1 MSEHRYAR
9 AGALVLLA
17 LALAYPVQA
26 QAPSGQDT
34 LRLSLHEAVATAL
47 AAGEEVQ
54 VARARRQVT
63 EGQVIQARSGA
74 YPQLSGGFGYTRT
87 LASLFSGLDLSG
99 FGDDENGD
107 DNGENPFA
115 NLPFGRPNIWGANLN
130 LSQPLYSGGRVST
143 GLRVARLAREAADL
157 DILEAEADVTHQ
169 VRTAY
174 FQAVFAG
181 ELVRIAEE
189 AHALAAAQLR
199 QVELF
204 RAQGVASE
212 FDLLRARVE
221 RDNIEPT
228 IVEARNARRLA
239 ELNLKRLLNLPASRP
254 VALTTRLAAELGEI
268 DREALRRGA
277 TGRPALRALD
287 AVVEAREG
295 AAHYARTERLPS
307 VSLNGAFAWQA
318 FPEPVQPFNTPWRR
332 DWTVA
337 VQASVP
343 IFNGFRTR
351 GAIQEAEGEL
361 RTAELQRD
369 QAREGI
375 ALELEA
381 ALGDF
386 DAARAQIAARRG
398 TVLEARR
405 ALELAELRFANGLAT
420 QLEVSSTRLLLEQA
434 RVNEAQALHAYVT
447 ALSQLERVSGGAVPL
462 LASLLPDQR

>member
-1 MSEHRYAR
+1 MPDNRHIR
-9 AGALVLLA
+9 AAALAA
-17 LALAYPVQA
+17 LALVSPLQA
-26 QAPSGQDT
+26 QSPGATDT

-87 LASLFSGLDLSG
+87 LASLFAGLDLSG
-99 FGDDENGD
+99 FGNDNGD
-107 DNGENPFA
+107 ENGENPFA
-115 NLPFGRPNIWGANLN
+115 NLPFGRPNIWGANLH

-157 DILEAEADVTHQ
+157 DILEAEADLTHQ
-169 VRTAY
+169 VRSAY
-174 FQAVFAG
+174 FQAVLAG

-189 AHALAAAQLR
+189 AHALASAQLR

-204 RAQGVASE
+204 QAQGVASE

-221 RDNIEPT
+221 RDNVEPT
-228 IVEARNARRLA
+228 LVEARNARRLA

-254 VALTTRLAAELGEI
+254 VALTTRLAAELAEI

-287 AVVEAREG
+287 AVVAAREG

-307 VSLNGAFAWQA
+307 VNLNGAFAWQA

-351 GAIQEAEGEL
+351 GAIQEADGEL
-361 RTAELQRD
+361 RAAELQRD

-375 ALELEA
+375 VLELEA

-386 DAARAQIAARRG
+386 DAARAQIDARRG

-462 LASLLPDQR
+462 LATLLPDPR